1 MASDSELI
9 KGAGQVAYG
18 AAASIKAGGAGADML
33 FNVSSNMQANELA
46 ETKQET
52 KEAKVR
58 KLDMDGKLYEVME
71 SVNASSQTLSEQHYN
86 KVKGAVE
93 GLKMDYDA
101 CNLKDDACRREVMSK
116 MNAQTTRMDQQK
128 ELRDGNKKAYNEGLL
143 SGQLTD
149 AEKNIMAIYMDPNGS
164 EYELDYDKDPLEG
177 GEGVYKIA
185 NPNYDENLPEDDKN
199 SKTLEYTESEITSM
213 FDKQID
219 VSGKDATSKYG
230 LSVQQDGL
238 DGKEY
243 NSNKT
248 IAKFN
253 ELVTDKN
260 ISSFTHDDMGFG
272 SFKEDM
278 MTAGGPLDQALLA
291 AAKDPTND
299 YGITPGEGDGDGP
312 WYTNIDANDRAMMF
326 DALTN
331 KDRTIIDPVTGE
343 ETKAY
348 DPKLHKDI
356 IVNYMDKMSKK
367 NFDDGKKTRENEIAR
382 KQNEANEK
390 ARLSKLKFDRDVY
403 KKNMPGKAEKE
414 LMATGAQ
421 ISNIMSL
428 DAAGIEANIM
438 KFDGL
443 PLATKGD
450 YDNPTAYVRGT
461 LEGGFILYAG
471 DPDAGGTVVS
481 ELSSD
486 PSIMKQEMFNHLG
499 ISMKYDV
506 SKKNKA
512 NDIYNKYN
520 KSSKTTP
527 PVEEKSTIEKVLEKG
542 STGVDKKDVKSP
554 TEGLSVDEMIKLG
567 FSRKNAEIEF
577 KKNNPTD

>member
-1 MASDSELI
+1 MASDSNLI

-33 FNVSSNMQANELA
+33 FNISSNVQANELA

-52 KEAKVR
+52 GEAKAR
-58 KLDMDGKLYEVME
+58 KLDMDGKLYDVME

-128 ELRDGNKKAYNEGLL
+128 ELRDGNKEAYNNGLL

-213 FDKQID
+213 FDKTID
-219 VSGKDATSKYG
+219 IDGKTAASEYG

-248 IAKFN
+248 VAKFN

-278 MTAGGPLDQALLA
+278 MTEGGPLDQALLI
-291 AAKDPTND
+291 AAKDPNND
-299 YGITPGEGDGDGP
+299 FGLTPGEGDEGGP

-343 ETKAY
+343 ERKAY
-348 DPKLHKDI
+348 DAKLHKDT
-356 IVNYMDKMSKK
+356 IVNYMETMSKK
-367 NFDDGKKTRENEIAR
+367 NFDEGKKSREDEIAR
-382 KQNEANEK
+382 KEAEAREKQRIRNEDRNDK
-390 ARLSKLKFDRDVY
+390 YNLLNMRLNDLT
-403 KKNMPGKAEKE
+403 EKE
-414 LMATGAQ
+414 ADEKNLGKTLNLAT
-421 ISNIMSL
+421 SNLSGPPSDDTYKSL
-428 DAAGIEANIM
+428 DGRKLSTGKPGYVRMEGGQAFIYEGYPGTDDYKMVQPLDMDDPNKRQEQLFSQFGIPFQHMDRNFSTSSDKETGSNNGDGTDTDFVNSF
-438 KFDGL
+438 FDG
-443 PLATKGD
+443 
-450 YDNPTAYVRGT
+450 
-461 LEGGFILYAG
+461 E
-471 DPDAGGTVVS
+471 
-481 ELSSD
+481 
-486 PSIMKQEMFNHLG
+486 
-499 ISMKYDV
+499 
-506 SKKNKA
+506 
-512 NDIYNKYN
+512 
-520 KSSKTTP
+520 SKTIQP
-527 PVEEKSTIEKVLEKG
+527 PTTVSDNT
-542 STGVDKKDVKSP
+542 
-554 TEGLSVDEMIKLG
+554 
-567 FSRKNAEIEF
+567 
-577 KKNNPTD
+577 

>member
-1 MASDSELI
+1 MASDNNLI
-9 KGAGQVAYG
+9 TGAGQVAYG
-18 AAASIKAGGAGADML
+18 AAAGIKAGGAGADML
-33 FNVSSNMQANELA
+33 FNVSSNLQATTLA
-46 ETKQET
+46 ETKEET
-52 KEAKVR
+52 GAAKAR
-58 KLDMDGKLYEVME
+58 KLDMDGKLYDVME
-71 SVNASSQTLSEQHYN
+71 NVNASSQTLSEQHYN

-128 ELRDGNKKAYNEGLL
+128 ELRDGNKEAYNNGLL

-213 FDKQID
+213 FDKTID
-219 VSGKDATSKYG
+219 VDGKKASSDYG

-278 MTAGGPLDQALLA
+278 MTEGGPLDEALLA
-291 AAKDPTND
+291 AAKDPNND
-299 YGITPGEGDGDGP
+299 FGLTPAEGEEN
-312 WYTNIDANDRAMMF
+312 WYDTIDANDRAMMF

-343 ETKAY
+343 EKRAY
-348 DPKLHKDI
+348 DAKLHKDT

-367 NFDDGKKTRENEIAR
+367 NFDEGKKSREDEIAR
-382 KQNEANEK
+382 KQNEADEK
-390 ARLSKLKFDRDVY
+390 ARIRKENRMDKYNLLNMRLNDLNEKEIDEKNLGATINLATSKLSGPPSDDTY
-403 KKNMPGKAEKE
+403 K
-414 LMATGAQ
+414 
-421 ISNIMSL
+421 SL
-428 DAAGIEANIM
+428 DGR
-438 KFDGL
+438 KLSSGK
-443 PLATKGD
+443 PG
-450 YDNPTAYVRGT
+450 YVRM
-461 LEGGFILYAG
+461 EGGNAYIYEGYPGTDDYKMVAPLDMNDPNKRQEQLFSQFGIPFQHMDRNLGTSSNKEAG
-471 DPDAGGTVVS
+471 ANGGDGDGDAFV
-481 ELSSD
+481 
-486 PSIMKQEMFNHLG
+486 
-499 ISMKYDV
+499 
-506 SKKNKA
+506 
-512 NDIYNKYN
+512 NDFFKD
-520 KSSKTTP
+520 
-527 PVEEKSTIEKVLEKG
+527 EEKNIVPPTTVTDNTNSPAIE
-542 STGVDKKDVKSP
+542 P
-554 TEGLSVDEMIKLG
+554 
-567 FSRKNAEIEF
+567 EII
-577 KKNNPTD
+577 N